1 MHLLHYSENEELA
14 ITSCDD
20 NKLPPYAILS
30 HTWGADEEE
39 VTFADIVNGGG
50 TAKAGYEKIR
60 LCGEQARQ
68 DGLEYFWVDTCCINK
83 ANKAE
88 LSLAIDSMFR
98 WYRNSARCYVYLS
111 DVSSQTSKPNL
122 ERSVH
127 QPDLQTSR
135 WFAWIWMLLVVQPI
149 FPWYS
154 SMIRRFFTSSD
165 VCSPQACESELQ
177 RSKWFTRGWT
187 LQELLAPS
195 VVEFFSREWC
205 RLGDKI
211 SLKSEIQEAT
221 AIPYEALEGAP
232 LSQFSVEERLR
243 WRQHR
248 HTKLKEDAAY
258 SLCGIFD
265 VDIAPVYGEGGEEA
279 FRRLHDKIRKREE
292 CLRNLRATDPRS
304 DKKRIEE
311 TKGGLLADSYRW
323 VLDNTA
329 FQQWQQ
335 EPHSHLL
342 WVKGDPGKGKTML
355 LCGII
360 NELQKAESYA
370 VTVSYFFCQATDS
383 RINTAIAVLRG
394 LLYMLVD
401 QQPSLVSHIR
411 KKHDLAGESL
421 FNDANAWVAL
431 TEIWADVLQDPDL
444 RTTYLIIDALDECV
458 TDLPKLLEFV
468 AKQSSASSRVKWIV
482 SSRNWAEIEAQ
493 LKQAED
499 KVRLSL
505 ELNAKSVA
513 AAVAVFIRQRV
524 DQLAQEKQYKVDVR
538 HAVLQ
543 HLESNADDTF
553 LWVALVCQE
562 LEKTANRHVLKKLA
576 VFPPG
581 LDDLYKRMM
590 QQMSESDDADTCRCV
605 LASTAIAY
613 RPLTIRELVALVE
626 QLEDLDDIELVR
638 EIVGLCGSFLTL
650 REDTVYFVHQ
660 SAKDFLFSKASDNI
674 FPDGTR
680 TAHQV
685 IFLKSLAVL
694 SSTLYRDMYS
704 LEAPGYL
711 IEDIN
716 IPETDPL
723 VVSRYP
729 CVYWIDH
736 LCESKPESLASSIGD
751 VQVLDAVDEFL
762 RRKYLYWLE
771 GLSLCKS
778 VGKGVVSMERLWSLV
793 QVCCARS
800 VCF

>member
-135 WFAWIWMLLVVQPI
+135 WFAWIWMLLVIQPI

-154 SMIRRFFTSSD
+154 STIRRFFTSSD

-370 VTVSYFFCQATDS
+370 VIVSYFFCQATDP